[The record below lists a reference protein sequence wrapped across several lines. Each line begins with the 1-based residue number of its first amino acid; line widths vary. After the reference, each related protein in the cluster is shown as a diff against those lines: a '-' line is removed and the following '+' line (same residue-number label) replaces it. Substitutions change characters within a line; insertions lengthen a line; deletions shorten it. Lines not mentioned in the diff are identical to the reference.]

1 MPTSHIQEVFAMMMI
16 YSEHADID
24 LDGDIKS
31 LFCDAYQKGIITK
44 EEFFNIQ
51 QGIKQPR

>member
-1 MPTSHIQEVFAMMMI
+1 MQEVFAMMMI